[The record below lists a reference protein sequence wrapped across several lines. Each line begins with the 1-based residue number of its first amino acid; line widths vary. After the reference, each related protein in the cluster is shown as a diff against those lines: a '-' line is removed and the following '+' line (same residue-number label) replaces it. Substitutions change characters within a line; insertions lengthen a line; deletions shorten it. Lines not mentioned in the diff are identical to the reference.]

1 MNTFQILKNRINIF
15 YLLLFFSFS
24 FSVLNSIYQINN
36 FDNYKTTK
44 TIPEYHSMIN
54 GDIEN
59 FYQEGNEIAKKIRD
73 GDNYFDTGGEYR
85 RPYLPSRIFAFFSL
99 LTSKELYDENNKVS
113 KDFNKIN
120 ILIFQSVIYYLLLY
134 FL

>member
-1 MNTFQILKNRINIF
+1 
-15 YLLLFFSFS
+15 
-24 FSVLNSIYQINN
+24 
-36 FDNYKTTK
+36 
-44 TIPEYHSMIN
+44 MIN

-99 LTSKELYDENNKVS
+99 LTSKELTMKTTKLV
-113 KDFNKIN
+113 K
-120 ILIFQSVIYYLLLY
+120 ILIKSIY
-134 FL
+134 

>member
-1 MNTFQILKNRINIF
+1 
-15 YLLLFFSFS
+15 
-24 FSVLNSIYQINN
+24 
-36 FDNYKTTK
+36 
-44 TIPEYHSMIN
+44 MIN

-134 FL
+134 FLYKKILIYLPILNSQIAIFSWHSNQLVYVSLFILVRIYFFFTANIFVIFF